1 MKNNII
7 YFAKFKL
14 KLNKI
19 KIKESKKKKKKKKIK
34 IWSNKIKCK
43 YLKIKRLLIIIG

>member
-19 KIKESKKKKKKKKIK
+19 KIKESKKKKKKIK
-34 IWSNKIKCK
+34 IWSNNSKCK
-43 YLKIKRLLIIIG
+43 YF